1 MSPVIHVNPD
11 GLPRSPVFTHAVR
24 VDGRADTIYVGGQ
37 NGVTADGT
45 VREGM
50 RAQAAQAFENL
61 QTVLEAAGAS
71 LEHIVK
77 WTVFVVEG
85 ASLQEA
91 VAAFQETWGSR
102 PNPPAI
108 SVAIVAALANPQFLL
123 EIEAIAVVPVD

>member
-1 MSPVIHVNPD
+1 VVRATRR
-11 GLPRSPVFTHAVR
+11 LPPGIS
-24 VDGRADTIYVGGQ
+24 
-37 NGVTADGT
+37 
-45 VREGM
+45 
-50 RAQAAQAFENL
+50 
-61 QTVLEAAGAS
+61 AGAS

-77 WTVFVVEG
+77 WTVFVVDG

-91 VAAFQETWGSR
+91 VAAFQEAWGSR